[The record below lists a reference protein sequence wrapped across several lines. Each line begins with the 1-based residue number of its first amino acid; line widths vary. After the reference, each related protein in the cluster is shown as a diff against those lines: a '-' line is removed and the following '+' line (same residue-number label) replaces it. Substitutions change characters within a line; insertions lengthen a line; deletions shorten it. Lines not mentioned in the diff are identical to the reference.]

1 VTFAFFA
8 PCTNILTYLLTYKQF
23 DCSLPGFNTHSKAT
37 IYNVN
42 VLSKLGWQLGSKKR
56 FLNSV
61 NATPQ
66 LSEMVAMSQY
76 INRHNRYISQ
86 SPVHV
91 QYMMA
96 IKPDISTHNS
106 SATIQDEIRW
116 FLPARGHARAVLA
129 VIVSVCP
136 SVCPSFTSVCSTKT
150 AKPRITQTTPYDSTK
165 TLGKF
170 LLPKISAKFQ
180 RGNPQRGRQFT
191 KLRWRYIRS
200 GN

>member
-1 VTFAFFA
+1 
-8 PCTNILTYLLTYKQF
+8 
-23 DCSLPGFNTHSKAT
+23 
-37 IYNVN
+37 
-42 VLSKLGWQLGSKKR
+42 
-56 FLNSV
+56 
-61 NATPQ
+61 
-66 LSEMVAMSQY
+66 MSQY

-200 GN
+200 GNWPKSRFISEKIWTLLLWKANRNSCARYRMALFSVTLGDP